1 MISPTITRP
10 SDESIGFQVQELHSP
25 VADEPFLIFFLSVPT
40 RPSSVIVLQTD
51 DGEHH
56 LELLSRDSEMVLV
69 CQMYCPRFDG
79 KVGTSTP
86 KPVTQYLGSATIDL
100 SQCEPKTYTLVMW
113 DSSSRPA
120 LRVGQATV
128 KLTGGCTLLSDRD
141 SLQTHSVQNNSVVQQ
156 LAQASEANL
165 THIYGFGEHGL
176 PGIVPGLERVHSPYY
191 TNHLGT
197 TMPSGAFCMIPTSV
211 DDHLEQALLSHRQR
225 LRVAIAR
232 NVMSEDTFVRDVAD
246 MLNNGI
252 KSKHIRCLVVVADAL
267 TLHARMDIVYNPD
280 VQLTPTA
287 ISTERWE
294 IPREPRSDGT
304 VCFTGDCEDFARE
317 VYQQCKEIVAWV
329 SPSVHSGHIL
339 ESMSAV
345 LHLYVPTIEQ
355 GAVDSQAH
363 SKYITYEATYR
374 NHIWAALHPRD
385 AWRTK
390 TLGSVVSLEPLYQK
404 WPRVRCETTLPVLHL
419 EGTGDVYPVV
429 TARKPSYVVRLDRL
443 AQEKKRECPGLE
455 LASTPDMSL
464 QCLGSSTFYKYA
476 IACMTDVFKDQGYLD
491 FTYITDDKYGCP
503 IGDWARGKYKFAPST
518 QHSPE
523 TMQHIAH
530 MIKMER
536 PIAPITVSS
545 SIVRGP
551 KLSNQHH
558 LRFGQDHPF
567 EPQSDTTLQGEYII
581 GDKKW
586 YELYFPVKRIP
597 SRTQSPS

>member
-1 MISPTITRP
+1 MT
-10 SDESIGFQVQELHSP
+10 
-25 VADEPFLIFFLSVPT
+25 VPQ
-40 RPSSVIVLQTD
+40 LD
-51 DGEHH
+51 KGEHR
-56 LELLSRDSEMVLV
+56 LELLSLDSEMVLV
-69 CQMYCPRFDG
+69 CQMYCPRFDS
-79 KVGTSTP
+79 KVGPATP
-86 KPVTQYLGSATIDL
+86 TAVTQYLGSATVDL
-100 SQCEPKTYTLVMW
+100 SQCKSSTYTFVLQ

-120 LRVGQATV
+120 LRVGQVTV
-128 KLTGGCTLLSDRD
+128 QLSLFGRQLLPAENQLRV
-141 SLQTHSVQNNSVVQQ
+141 HSAQNNNVVAQ

-165 THIYGFGEHGL
+165 THIHGFGEQGL
-176 PGIVPGLERVHSPYY
+176 RGIVPGLERVHSPYY

-197 TMPSGAFCMIPTSV
+197 TMPSGAFCMIPTCV
-211 DDHLEQALLSHRQR
+211 GCDLEQALLSHRQR
-225 LRVAIAR
+225 LQVAIAR
-232 NVMSEDTFVRDVAD
+232 NVMSEKTFVRDVAD
-246 MLNNGI
+246 MLHNGI

-280 VQLTPTA
+280 VQLTPQA
-287 ISTERWE
+287 IGTERWE

-329 SPSVHSGHIL
+329 SPSVHSGDIL
-339 ESMSAV
+339 ASMSAV

-390 TLGSVVSLEPLYQK
+390 TLGSGVSLSRLYQK
-404 WPRVRCETTLPVLHL
+404 WPRVRCEATLPVLHL

-429 TARKPSYVVRLDRL
+429 TARKPGYVVLLDRL
-443 AQEKKRECPGLE
+443 AQEKKRECPQLV

-464 QCLGSSTFYKYA
+464 QCQGSSTFYKYA
-476 IACMTDVFKDQGYLD
+476 IACMTDVFQGQGYLD
-491 FTYITDDKYGCP
+491 FTYITDDKYGCS
-503 IGDWARGKYKFAPST
+503 IGDWARGKYKFVPST
-518 QHSPE
+518 RHSSE
-523 TMQHIAH
+523 TMQYISH
-530 MIKMER
+530 MIKLER

-551 KLSNQHH
+551 ELSNQHH

-567 EPQSDTTLQGEYII
+567 VLHSNPSLQGEYII
-581 GDKKW
+581 GGKKW
-586 YELYFPVKRIP
+586 YELYFPVERHP
-597 SRTQSPS
+597 LPASHATR